1 MANITLKGNPIK
13 TIGDLP
19 KTGQTA
25 PNFDGVCTDLSSIN
39 NDELKGKNIILNIF
53 PSIDTDVCATSTQQ
67 FNQLANNLKDTVVL
81 CVSLDLPFAL
91 NRFCTSENLENV
103 IPVSM
108 YRSSFGEDYGLTIID
123 GPLKG
128 LLSRAVVVIDK
139 EGIISY
145 TEQVPE
151 IAQEPDYNAALAACN
166 S

>member
-19 KTGQTA
+19 KIGQTA

-39 NDELKGKNIILNIF
+39 NDELKGKHIILNIF
-53 PSIDTDVCATSTQQ
+53 PSIDTGVCATSTQQ

-91 NRFCTSENLENV
+91 NRFCTLENLENV
-103 IPVSM
+103 TPVSM
-108 YRSSFGEDYGLTIID
+108 YMSSFGEDYGLTIID

-139 EGIISY
+139 DGIISY

-151 IAQEPDYNAALAACN
+151 IAQEPNYDAALAACN

>member
-1 MANITLKGNPIK
+1 M
-13 TIGDLP
+13 
-19 KTGQTA
+19 
-25 PNFDGVCTDLSSIN
+25 
-39 NDELKGKNIILNIF
+39 KN
-53 PSIDTDVCATSTQQ
+53 
-67 FNQLANNLKDTVVL
+67 TVVL

-103 IPVSM
+103 TPVSM

-151 IAQEPDYNAALAACN
+151 IAQEPNYDAALAACN